1 MYYLCMVL
9 CAVISCDISVDRGG
23 LVGGEV
29 VCAVC
34 VERSCGVDCETA
46 NGERDR
52 EGAVGNGWPL
62 LDSSECSGCVG
73 GNDSL

>member
-9 CAVISCDISVDRGG
+9 CAVISCDMSVDRGG

-46 NGERDR
+46 HGEREGER
-52 EGAVGNGWPL
+52 ERELWGMAGHCWTAVNVV
-62 LDSSECSGCVG
+62 DV
-73 GNDSL
+73 

>member
-1 MYYLCMVL
+1 MCYLCMVL
-9 CAVISCDISVDRGG
+9 CAVISCDMSVDRGG

-46 NGERDR
+46 HGERER
-52 EGAVGNGWPL
+52 GSCGEWWSL

-73 GNDSL
+73 VNDSL

>member
-9 CAVISCDISVDRGG
+9 CAVISCDMSVDRGG

-34 VERSCGVDCETA
+34 VERSCGVDWSFGVDCETA
-46 NGERDR
+46 HGERER
-52 EGAVGNGWPL
+52 ERGSCGEWLATVGQQ
-62 LDSSECSGCVG
+62 
-73 GNDSL
+73 